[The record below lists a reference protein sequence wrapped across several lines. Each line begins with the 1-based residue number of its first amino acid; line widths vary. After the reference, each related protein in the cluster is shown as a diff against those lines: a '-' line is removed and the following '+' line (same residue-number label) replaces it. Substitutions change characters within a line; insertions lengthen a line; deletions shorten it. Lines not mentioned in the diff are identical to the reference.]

1 MFSAKLIHSILTR
14 CEFSLALFSL
24 LSSLFGNYTRT
35 SMLLKDKNSAQ
46 EWIDAG
52 LAVRGEKGKGKDL
65 RSLPFSH
72 AQAKAF
78 VYLSGEGADTADRE
92 AIHNV
97 VKPSE
102 RKAKWR

>member
-1 MFSAKLIHSILTR
+1 
-14 CEFSLALFSL
+14 
-24 LSSLFGNYTRT
+24 
-35 SMLLKDKNSAQ
+35 MLLKDKNSAQ

-52 LAVRGEKGKGKDL
+52 LAVRGKKAGGTDL

-78 VYLSGEGADTADRE
+78 VYLTGEGADTADRE
-92 AIHNV
+92 AIHNI
-97 VKPSE
+97 VKPAE

>member
-1 MFSAKLIHSILTR
+1 
-14 CEFSLALFSL
+14 
-24 LSSLFGNYTRT
+24 
-35 SMLLKDKNSAQ
+35 MLLKDKNSAQ